1 MRKEYEIAYPS
12 LSGAIEGFLL
22 SITDAYRKDSGFSLS
37 GQHLSMTGVNFQAS
51 RSYSNRSFI
60 FGLGPVWGKGTKF
73 LSGWG
78 NSHLNLL

>member
-1 MRKEYEIAYPS
+1 MRKEYDMAYPS

-22 SITDAYRKDSGFSLS
+22 SITDAYRKASGSSLS
-37 GQHLSMTGVNFQAS
+37 GQHLSMIGVNFQAS

-60 FGLGPVWGKGTKF
+60 FGLGPVAGMGIII
-73 LSGWG
+73 LSGRG